1 MSMNLTKTSFFKSLV
16 AFAAAGV
23 MATTGFAQSQN
34 YSELPVKTLS
44 ASGHASQASVEA
56 SQAEQMP
63 MTEATINDDKTGTVS
78 LDAQWDLQFA
88 YSASDTSGYFSQAGA
103 YWTGTEFWTS
113 KWNSDTLSRL
123 SATGQLIEIFT
134 IAGVSGTR
142 SITGD
147 GTNIYLGLAT
157 DQIAIVDPT
166 TKTLTG
172 AISITGNAAGI
183 GSRVCTYDP
192 TLDGGNGGFFIANFT
207 SDIGVVSMTGTT
219 LAVID
224 QATHGRIGM
233 YGGAY
238 DGISTG
244 GPYLWVFEQSGNPTD
259 AIISQ
264 LALPSGTWTGVSFDV
279 DTDLGI
285 PGSLA
290 GGLFIASGIVTG
302 QNTIGGMAQGDPN
315 ALFGYELDFVPIQI
329 DAQLSVSNMVP
340 GLSIVPKNQIPA
352 YSFAGEVSNFG
363 QSGITSGT
371 VDVEIEDLEDNSIV
385 FTQSASLGLVP
396 SLGTVPYNV
405 GPYSPVD
412 TGAYFVTVTAG
423 TGAQTDENLTNNEDF
438 FGIFVSDSTLARDQ
452 GPAISNFGVGAGAN
466 QNAVLA
472 HSLTIQQTD
481 YLTSVTMVFGAPP
494 VGQQVF
500 ATIYAANPAGGPQA
514 NPIASTEVYT
524 FTQDDADNGVV
535 ITLAMAG
542 QPQPLPPGDFYIG
555 VNELAENVGLVVTG
569 GIVTD
574 GALWFRADNIG
585 GGVWNQATN
594 AVVLAVRGNFGPC
607 HSALTAT
614 VVVDDDDAG
623 NGDASLSIQAG
634 GGSGSGYTYQWD
646 DPALS
651 TGTEITNVA
660 GGRIYNVTVTD
671 SEGCT
676 KTFSSDLV
684 NIWATSVEEELG
696 ITAFKAYPNPAR
708 NEVFA
713 EIEMD
718 RAQTVTVAMYD
729 QRGRIVFSKEI
740 KNALN
745 VVESVN
751 VSDYPAGIY
760 SLQLTT
766 NEGSVSRKISV
777 E

>member
-44 ASGHASQASVEA
+44 ARGHVSQATVEA

-88 YSASDTSGYFSQAGA
+88 YSASDTVGYQGNAGA
-103 YWTGTEFWTS
+103 YWTGTEFWMSQWST
-113 KWNSDTLSRL
+113 DTLARMN
-123 SATGQLIEIFT
+123 AAGQLIEIFT
-134 IAGVSGTR
+134 IPGVSGTR
-142 SITGD
+142 SITSD

-157 DQIAIVDPT
+157 DQIAIVDPV

-172 AISITGNAAGI
+172 AITITGGAVGI
-183 GSRVCTYDP
+183 GSRVCTYDA
-192 TLDGGNGGFFIANFT
+192 TLDGGNGGFYIGNFT
-207 SDIGVVSMTGTT
+207 SDIGVVSMTGAT

-233 YGGAY
+233 YGGAV
-238 DGISTG
+238 DNISTG
-244 GPYLWVFEQSGNPTD
+244 GPYLWVFEQSGNPSD
-259 AIISQ
+259 AMISQ
-264 LALPSGTWTGVSFDV
+264 LALPAGTWTGVSFDV
-279 DTDLGI
+279 DADLGL

-290 GGLFIASGIVTG
+290 GGLYIASGLVTG
-302 QNTIGGMAQGDPN
+302 QNTIGGLAQGAPN

-329 DAQLSVSNMVP
+329 DAQLAVSNMVP
-340 GLSIVPKNQIPA
+340 GLSIVPKNQIPS
-352 YSFAGEVSNFG
+352 YSFTGEVSNFG

-371 VDVEIEDLEDNSIV
+371 VDVEIEDLEDNSII

-396 SLGTVPYNV
+396 SLGSTPYNV
-405 GPYSPVD
+405 GPFAPTD
-412 TGAYFVTVTAG
+412 TGGYFVTVTAG
-423 TGAQTDENLTNNEDF
+423 TGAQTDENPSNNEDF
-438 FGIFVSDSTLARDQ
+438 FGIFVSDSVLARDQ
-452 GPAISNFGVGAGAN
+452 GPAISNFGVGAGAG

-481 YLTSVTMVFGAPP
+481 YLTSVTMVFGSPP
-494 VGQQVF
+494 VNQQVF
-500 ATIYAANPAGGPQA
+500 ASVYAANPAGGPQA
-514 NPIASTEVYT
+514 SPIAATTVYT

-535 ITLAMAG
+535 LTLPLAS
-542 QPQPLPPGDFYIG
+542 PQPLPPGDFYIG

-574 GALWFRADNIG
+574 GALWFRADNIASG
-585 GGVWNQATN
+585 AWQQATN
-594 AVVLAVRGNFGPC
+594 QVVLAVRGNFGPC
-607 HSALTAT
+607 HSALTGT
-614 VVVDDDDAG
+614 VLVNDDDSG
-623 NGDASLSIQAG
+623 NGDASLSIQVS

-651 TGTEITNVA
+651 TGTDITSVS

-676 KTFSSDLV
+676 KTFSSELV
-684 NIWATSVEEELG
+684 NIWPISVEEELG

-718 RAQTVTVAMYD
+718 RAQTVTIAMYD

-740 KNALN
+740 KNAIN

>member
-44 ASGHASQASVEA
+44 ARGHASQASVEA

-63 MTEATINDDKTGTVS
+63 MSEATINDDQTGKVS
-78 LDAQWDLQFA
+78 LDAQWDLQVAFA
-88 YSASDTSGYFSQAGA
+88 TSDTVGYFSNAGA
-103 YWTGTEFWTS
+103 FWTGTEFWTS
-113 KWNSDTLSRL
+113 KWNSDTLARL
-123 SATGQLIEIFT
+123 NATGQLIEIFT
-134 IAGVSGTR
+134 VPGVSGTR
-142 SITGD
+142 SITSD
-147 GTNIYLGLAT
+147 GTNVYLGLAT
-157 DQIAIVDPT
+157 DQIAVVDPV
-166 TKTLTG
+166 TKTLTS
-172 AISITGNAAGI
+172 AITITGGAAGI

-192 TLDGGNGGFFIANFT
+192 TLDGGNGGFYIANFT
-207 SDIGVVSMTGTT
+207 SDIGAVTMTGTT
-219 LAVID
+219 IGVID
-224 QATHGRIGM
+224 AATHGRLGM
-233 YGGAY
+233 YGGAV
-238 DGISTG
+238 DNISAG
-244 GPYLWVFEQSGNPTD
+244 GPYLWVFEQSANPSD
-259 AIISQ
+259 AMISQ

-279 DTDLGI
+279 DGDLGL
-285 PGSLA
+285 GGTALA
-290 GGLFIASGIVTG
+290 GGLFVGSGLVAG
-302 QNTIGGMAQGDPN
+302 QNTIGGMAQGTPN
-315 ALFGYELDFVPIQI
+315 VLFGYELDFVPIQI
-329 DAQLSVSNMVP
+329 DALLAESNMIP

-352 YSFAGEVSNFG
+352 YSFTGEVANFG
-363 QSGITSGT
+363 QSGISSATL
-371 VDVEIEDLEDNSIV
+371 DVEVEDLEDNSIV
-385 FTQSASLGLVP
+385 FTQSAALGLIP

-405 GPYSPVD
+405 GSFTPVD

-423 TGAQTDENLTNNEDF
+423 TGAQTDENLANNDDF
-438 FGIFVSDSTLARDQ
+438 FGIFVSDSTVARDQ
-452 GPAISNFGVGAGAN
+452 GPGISNFGVGAGAN

-494 VGQQVF
+494 VNQQVF
-500 ATIYAANPAGGPQA
+500 ATIYAANPGGGPQA
-514 NPIASTEVYT
+514 TPIASTTVYT
-524 FTQDDADNGVV
+524 FTQDDADNGLVL
-535 ITLAMAG
+535 TLPVAG

-555 VNELAENVGLVVTG
+555 VNELAENIGILVTG

-585 GGVWNQATN
+585 TGGWNQATN

-614 VVVDDDDAG
+614 VVIDDDDAG
-623 NGDASLSIQAG
+623 NSDASLSIQVS
-634 GGSGSGYTYQWD
+634 GGSGGYMYQWD

-651 TGTEITNVA
+651 TAASVTGVP

-684 NIWATSVEEELG
+684 GIWATSVEEELG
-696 ITAFKAYPNPAR
+696 ISAFTAYPNPAR

-713 EIEMD
+713 KIEMD
-718 RAQTVTVAMYD
+718 NAQTVTIAMYD
-729 QRGRIVFSKEI
+729 QRGRIVYSKEI
-740 KNALN
+740 KNAIN
-745 VVESVN
+745 IVESIN

-766 NEGSVSRKISV
+766 NEGSVMRKISV